1 MIKKLL
7 LFVMTLAC
15 ALPIWAGE
23 QTVVIN
29 RNEGQ
34 FEEANGV
41 YYCYKGGLMMT
52 FTSGLNNPNYLVEH
66 QQVYFEVR
74 SVNQSYI
81 IKKIVF
87 HCVDNTTSDNLDCF
101 YWGPSTISIV
111 QNWYNQSEPGT
122 YTYSGYTGTWRGETN
137 KIQFTTM
144 AKPVRFGSVEITYEK
159 ETGDIYDLVTSST
172 QLQAGEKY
180 VIVNQSH
187 DMAMS
192 TALQASFEQQTMDTV
207 GISFVDDSKMKVIIN
222 PEVQIFT
229 LRNSGET
236 TRPWVFQLTGSSN
249 YLRRNSTMKG
259 TNNYNKGYALYYEGL
274 NSTYSPVTIAIGDA
288 SGDPYNAR
296 IRFKRDAMVND
307 YNDTCAISYVNS
319 YSYFRTVAYSSWNT
333 YESSQRVY
341 LYMPAR
347 NYEITTECDPTAGG
361 FITLGE
367 GVLEIDG
374 RQTSQQFQT
383 VSFFVGTNEGYGVGT
398 VSATDSLGNPVALTC
413 TSTTALGRNYTFTM
427 PASDVHI
434 VATFVDPY
442 EIHTECTPEYGG
454 VFDFTTGAVDLNNK
468 VISNEGNS
476 VTFTITP
483 SLGYVFTG
491 LTATDDSDGS
501 AINLIDNGNGSYT
514 FTMPG
519 NDVTLSATFDRVIGD
534 IFDLV
539 TSGSQI
545 VEGATYII
553 VSQNHDKVMRHWN
566 KSENTFQGTPIV
578 EWVTQDKSKVRVD
591 DNACFF
597 RLDDLY
603 LNTAN
608 NYRSAYMNTLVGY
621 LGYSGYNGTTG
632 NVVSTPDMSGFNRA
646 TMYISGAANGE
657 KNYLCTFDS
666 IKTPNRTIRYEV
678 ATNSFKII
686 NYNNSTDERVW
697 LYKLAESY
705 HNISTICTPP
715 EGGSITNVATSAQEN
730 ETVTFTVNTNQGY
743 TFTGVTVTYTD
754 GTTGTIN
761 VTDNG
766 HGNYSFTMPDAAVTI
781 TANFDALYVITT
793 YCDPTNAGRID
804 VYDGITNVN
813 NTIYST
819 DGTTVTF
826 WVEHYNG
833 YYIAGVTATNLD
845 TGEEIQVNSLDS
857 NEYGQRF
864 NFEMPA
870 GNVHI
875 VADFAEKLY
884 LLGTVMG
891 RTNWAPSGPE
901 FSYDTTNDVYTLDVY
916 FKGGNDD
923 VNANPAYGYFSL
935 SKHVTNFD
943 WTNRNNNSSD
953 WSGVTGRLVAQYNGL
968 LIEDGDTQ
976 TLYPASYQYSE
987 NNAFM
992 IPAGIYRI
1000 IVNKAMNEISVEK
1013 IPVELTLTPEGGT
1026 TAADP
1031 VYVTYNQPVTAS
1043 SDLETEVHAVASLY
1057 GMSEDNQQFN
1067 IKQDD
1072 AAQWTSGN
1080 TTNITKEGT
1089 TKVTGEAYIGYIRT
1103 ENSAYYAYTPLSYI
1117 ERDEENKVSVVVCD
1131 DLVGTWAVVKG
1142 DKKYLWAKDD
1152 NRSNFRKA
1160 DVPAGQIDYV
1170 TYVGVQKR
1178 DWDQSNWVILDFSE
1192 VNANPED
1199 YLNQT
1204 LNALTVKGT
1213 YADKVNHRIL
1223 LSDVPD
1229 YTASVVGYP
1238 GYNGDYNETS
1248 THPDSIYYY
1257 NQYLSFNFLDKN
1269 LVDAGAGPGNNIDP
1283 SVDTSMRFYFMNPK
1297 TQEVAHIMGVWIGGN
1312 YFSSFVTEGTS
1323 VNGYDLDGI
1332 FKVNWDYNRIY
1343 HNVYDTPQNLIP
1355 GTMYSF
1361 HGAVYVDDNS
1371 GNKLSAGKPNSG
1383 ENTPDGYTV
1392 YPFDLPTSPSPP
1404 TAVVE
1409 VSAGKSIESVR
1420 YYNIMGAESNV
1431 PFQGVNIMVVRFDD
1445 GTTSSIKIIR

>member
-1 MIKKLL
+1 M
-7 LFVMTLAC
+7 MALAF
-15 ALPIWAGE
+15 ALPSWGGE

-159 ETGDIYDLVTSST
+159 ETGDIYDLVTSSS
-172 QLQAGEKY
+172 QLQAGENY

-192 TALQASFEQQTMDTV
+192 TAQQSSFDQLTMDAV
-207 GISFVDDSKMKVIIN
+207 GISFVDNTKMKVIIN

-229 LRNSGET
+229 LRSSGET
-236 TRPWVFQLTGSSN
+236 TRPWLFQLTGSNN
-249 YLRRNSTMKG
+249 YLRRNSEIKG
-259 TNNYNKGYALYYEGL
+259 TNNYNRGYAVYYEGL
-274 NSTYSPVTIAIGDA
+274 NSTYSPVRIAIGDA

-307 YNDTCAISYVNS
+307 YTDTCAISYVNS
-319 YSYFRTVAYSSWNT
+319 FSYFRTVAYSSWNT
-333 YESSQRVY
+333 YESTQRVY

-398 VSATDSLGNPVALTC
+398 VTATDSEGNLVALTC
-413 TSTTALGRNYTFTM
+413 TSTSALGSSYTFTM

-454 VFDFTTGAVDLNNK
+454 EFDFTTGAVDLNNK
-468 VISNEGNS
+468 VISNEGNT

-491 LTATDDSDGS
+491 LTATDDADGS
-501 AINLIDNGNGSYT
+501 ELNLIDNGDGSYT
-514 FTMPG
+514 FTMPA

-553 VSQNHDKVMRHWN
+553 VSQRHDKVMKHWK
-566 KSENTFQGTPIV
+566 KSETTFQGAPIV
-578 EWVTQDKSKVRVD
+578 EWVNQDKSKVRVD

-597 RLDDLY
+597 RLDDLF
-603 LNTAN
+603 LNTSN

-621 LGYSGYNGTTG
+621 LSYSGYNGTTG
-632 NVVSTPDMSGFNRA
+632 NVVSTPNMSGYNRA
-646 TMYISGAANGE
+646 TMYISGATNGE

-666 IKTPNRTIRYEV
+666 INTPNRTIRYEV
-678 ATNSFKII
+678 STNSFKII
-686 NYNNSTDERVW
+686 NYNNNTDERVW

-715 EGGSITNVATSAQEN
+715 EGGSITNVATSAQAN
-730 ETVTFTVNTNQGY
+730 ETVSFTVNTNQGY
-743 TFTGVTVTYTD
+743 SFAGVTVTYTD
-754 GTTGTIN
+754 GSTGTIN

-766 HGNYSFTMPDAAVTI
+766 NGNYSFTMPDAAVTI
-781 TANFDALYVITT
+781 TANFDELYVITT

-804 VYDGITNVN
+804 VYDGVTNTD
-813 NTIYST
+813 NTITST
-819 DGTTVTF
+819 AGTTVTF
-826 WVEHYNG
+826 WVEHNDG
-833 YYIAGVTATNLD
+833 YYIASVTATNLD
-845 TGEEIQVNSLDS
+845 TGEEVEVSALDS

-864 NFEMPA
+864 NFVMPA

-875 VADFAEKLY
+875 VAEFAEKLY

-901 FSYDTTNDVYTLDVY
+901 FSYDVDNDVYTLDVY

-923 VNANPAYGYFSL
+923 ANANPAYGYFSL
-935 SKHVTNFD
+935 SKHVTDFD
-943 WTNRNNNSSD
+943 WTNRNNNITD
-953 WSGVTGRLVAQYNGL
+953 WSGVTGRLVAQYNNF
-968 LIEDGDTQ
+968 LIEDGDTKS
-976 TLYPASYQYSE
+976 LYPASYQYSE

-992 IPAGIYRI
+992 IPAGIYHI
-1000 IVNKAMNEISVEK
+1000 TVNKEMNEISVER
-1013 IPVELTLTPEGGT
+1013 IPVELTLTPDLENGS
-1026 TAADP
+1026 TADNP
-1031 VYVTYNQPVTAS
+1031 LYVTYNQLVTAG
-1043 SDLETEVHAVASLY
+1043 SDLETKVHAVADLY
-1057 GMSEDNQQFN
+1057 DMTEDNQSFQ
-1067 IKQDD
+1067 IKQDE
-1072 AAQWTSGN
+1072 AAQWTPGN

-1089 TKVTGEAYIGYIRT
+1089 TKVTGQAYIGYIT
-1103 ENSAYYAYTPLSYI
+1103 VENTAYYAYTPLSYI
-1117 ERDEENKVSVVVCD
+1117 ERNDDNTVVVCD
-1131 DLVGTWAVVKG
+1131 DLVGTWAVVNNG
-1142 DKKYLWAKDD
+1142 VKYLWAKDD
-1152 NRSNFRKA
+1152 NRSNFRKE
-1160 DVPAGQIDYV
+1160 DVPVGQIDYV
-1170 TYVGVQKR
+1170 TDIGLQTR
-1178 DWDQSNWVILDFSE
+1178 PWDQSNWVILDFSN
-1192 VNANPED
+1192 VSDNPEE
-1199 YLNQT
+1199 YLNKT
-1204 LNALTVKGT
+1204 INALTVKGT
-1213 YADKVNHRIL
+1213 YEDKVNHRIL
-1223 LSDVPD
+1223 LTDNPVAP
-1229 YTASVVGYP
+1229 TEVVGYP
-1238 GYNGDYNETS
+1238 GYNGDYNEES

-1257 NQYLSFNFLDKN
+1257 NQYMSFNFLEKN
-1269 LVDAGAGPGNNIDP
+1269 LVAEGVGPGTNIVP
-1283 SVDTSMRFYFMNPK
+1283 AVDTSKRFYFMNPK
-1297 TQEVAHIMGVWIGGN
+1297 TQEVAHIMGVWIDGN
-1312 YFSSFVTEGTS
+1312 YFSSFIPEGS
-1323 VNGYDLDGI
+1323 KVNGYDLDGI
-1332 FKVNWDYNRIY
+1332 FKVNWIYNRTQPDMY
-1343 HNVYDTPQNLIP
+1343 ATPQGLVT
-1355 GTMYSF
+1355 GSLYSF
-1361 HGAVYVDDNS
+1361 HGAVYVDANNNNGMS
-1371 GNKLSAGKPNSG
+1371 FNGGKPNAG
-1383 ENTPDGYTV
+1383 ENTPDAYTV
-1392 YPFDLPTSPSPP
+1392 YPFDMPSSPSPP
-1404 TAVVE
+1404 TAIVE
-1409 VSAGKSIESVR
+1409 VPADKTIESIR
-1420 YYNIMGAESNV
+1420 YYNIMGAESTV
-1431 PFQGVNIMVVRFDD
+1431 PFQGVNIVVIRFDD
-1445 GTTSSIKIIR
+1445 GSSSSIKVMK